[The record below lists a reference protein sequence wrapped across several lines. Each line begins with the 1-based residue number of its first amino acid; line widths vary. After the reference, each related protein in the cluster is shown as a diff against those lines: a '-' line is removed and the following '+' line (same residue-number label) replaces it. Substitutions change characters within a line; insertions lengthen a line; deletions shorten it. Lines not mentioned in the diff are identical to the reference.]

1 MKKDWIIALLC
12 SVSMVLLFGVYYHW
26 KMENESRVESVKVGF
41 VYVGDEGNAYTGNFI
56 KAQRDIVEEFNDSV
70 EICTRENVSE
80 GTEEKSL
87 RELIDEG
94 CDIIFATSYGYGQTV
109 KKLAQEYPNIQFCQ
123 ATCSDANEEPVLGNY
138 HTFMGHIYEGRYVS
152 GVVAGIKLKE
162 LIDNGEITSEE
173 AKIGYVAAF
182 PYAEVISGYT
192 AFLLGVRKVVPEAM
206 MEVRY
211 TNTWGNYAIEKKVAK
226 KLIEDGCVIISQHS
240 DTAGPAVACEEE
252 NGEHVVYH
260 VGYNTSMIDVAPTT
274 SLISS
279 RINWSP
285 YMVGAV
291 RAMFEEKKIESV
303 VEGTVNGNDVGAGF
317 KLKWVQMLGLNE
329 TILPE
334 GTKQKM
340 EEIIAGLDGNAS
352 EIYKGNYIGV
362 NPFDE
367 NDTYDLSN
375 GYNENANCS
384 APMFNY
390 VLKDVIKV
398 K

>member
-317 KLKWVQMLGLNE
+317 KMKWVQMLGLNE

-390 VLKDVIKV
+390 VLKDIIKV